1 MIINYELIR
10 SNRKSIGI
18 TIERDAQ
25 VVVNAPIDLDEQTIE
40 KHIYKKRFWIWEK
53 LAIKNEAQENI
64 VQKQFVSGES
74 FSYLGRNYRLQ
85 IVDDN
90 SELKLKNGWFILG
103 TKKQKKAKE
112 IFKAWYGEHLKTKIA
127 QRLKMICE
135 KSNIIQPDFRIME
148 LGFRWGS
155 CTKEGILNFN
165 YKIAMAPIGVI
176 DYIIIHELVHL
187 KIHTH
192 NEKFWK
198 EVSRMMPNYLEKKEW
213 LKQNGCLLEW
223 N

>member
-1 MIINYELIR
+1 MIINYELVR

-25 VVVNAPIDLDEQTIE
+25 VVVNVPIDLDEQTIE
-40 KHIYKKRFWIWEK
+40 KHIHKKRFWIWEK
-53 LAIKNEAQENI
+53 LAIKKDSLENI

-74 FSYLGRNYRLQ
+74 FSYLGRNYRLK

-90 SELKLKNGWFILG
+90 SELKLKNGWFTLG
-103 TKKQKKAKE
+103 QKKQQKAKE
-112 IFKAWYGEHLKTKIA
+112 IFKSWYSEHLKNKIDE
-127 QRLKMICE
+127 RLKIICE
-135 KSNIIQPDFRIME
+135 KSNLKKPDFRIME

-165 YKIAMAPIGVI
+165 YKIAMAPMGVI
-176 DYIIIHELVHL
+176 DYIIVHELVHL

-198 EVSRMMPNYLEKKEW
+198 EVSRVMPNYLEKKEW
-213 LKQNGCLLEW
+213 LRLKGHELSL
-223 N
+223 

>member
-1 MIINYELIR
+1 LIINYELVR

-25 VVVNAPIDLDEQTIE
+25 VVVNAPIDVDKQTIE
-40 KHIYKKRFWIWEK
+40 KHIHKKRFWIWEK
-53 LAIKNEAQENI
+53 LAIKKDSLENR

-74 FSYLGRNYRLQ
+74 FSYLGRNYRLK

-90 SELKLKNGWFILG
+90 SELKLKNGWFTLG
-103 TKKQKKAKE
+103 QNKQKKAKE
-112 IFKAWYGEHLKTKIA
+112 IFKAWYSEHLKAKIV
-127 QRLKMICE
+127 QRLKIICQNV
-135 KSNIIQPDFRIME
+135 NISQPDFRIME
-148 LGFRWGS
+148 LRFRWGS

-165 YKIAMAPIGVI
+165 YKIAMAPIGII
-176 DYIIIHELVHL
+176 DYIIVHELVHL

-213 LKQNGCLLEW
+213 LKLNGCLLDI
-223 N
+223 

>member
-1 MIINYELIR
+1 MIINYELVR

-25 VVVNAPIDLDEQTIE
+25 VVVNVPIDLDEQTIE

-53 LAIKNEAQENI
+53 LAIKKDSLENI

-74 FSYLGRNYRLQ
+74 FSYLGRNYRLK
-85 IVDDN
+85 IIDDN
-90 SELKLKNGWFILG
+90 SELKLKNGWFTLG
-103 TKKQKKAKE
+103 QKKQKKAKE
-112 IFKAWYGEHLKTKIA
+112 IFKSWYSEHLKNKIDE
-127 QRLKMICE
+127 RLKIICK
-135 KSNIIQPDFRIME
+135 KSNIKKPDFRIME

-155 CTKEGILNFN
+155 CTKEGMLNFN
-165 YKIAMAPIGVI
+165 YKIAMAPVGVI
-176 DYIIIHELVHL
+176 DYIIVHELVHL

-198 EVSRMMPNYLEKKEW
+198 EVFRMMPNYLEKKEW
-213 LKQNGCLLEW
+213 LRLKGHELSF
-223 N
+223 

>member
-1 MIINYELIR
+1 LIINYELVR

-25 VVVNAPIDLDEQTIE
+25 VVVNVPIDLDEKTIE
-40 KHIYKKRFWIWEK
+40 KHIHKKRFWIWEK
-53 LAIKNEAQENI
+53 LAIKKDSLENI

-74 FSYLGRNYRLQ
+74 FSYFGRNYRLK

-90 SELKLKNGWFILG
+90 SELKLKNGWFTLG
-103 TKKQKKAKE
+103 QKKQKKAKE
-112 IFKAWYGEHLKTKIA
+112 IFKSWYSEHLKNKIDE
-127 QRLKMICE
+127 RIKIICE
-135 KSNIIQPDFRIME
+135 KSNIKKPDFRIME

-165 YKIAMAPIGVI
+165 YKIAMAPVGVI
-176 DYIIIHELVHL
+176 DYIIVHELVHL

-198 EVSRMMPNYLEKKEW
+198 EVSKMMPNYLEKKEW
-213 LKQNGCLLEW
+213 LRKEGYRLDI
-223 N
+223 